1 MDQTFARTPTLLP
14 EGVFVVQFDAT
25 TLGTQRH
32 VAGRVEHLVSAQAAH
47 FQSWEELQAFMAR
60 VLTARLEDAHPT

>member
-1 MDQTFARTPTLLP
+1 MDQPFARTPTLLP
-14 EGVFVVQFDAT
+14 ERVFVVQFDAT
-25 TLGTQRH
+25 TLRTQGH
-32 VAGRVEHLVSAQAAH
+32 VAGRVEHVVSAQATY